1 MCKFLCFAIS
11 SDGRSS
17 RVLSAFAAQGLP
29 LEQLAAHARA
39 ADFPFEGVFFSTVGH
54 CDCGTPI
61 GSGRVTDSTTLSA
74 YRFAMIEALDRSQAS
89 SIAVYHAWGE
99 SWENPRLA
107 LAVETI
113 QSPDEFTIE
122 RLAHLEPNTILVLA
136 NWLAPS
142 G

>member
-1 MCKFLCFAIS
+1 MCTFLCFAIS
-11 SDGRSS
+11 SDGRPS
-17 RVLSAFAAQGLP
+17 RVLSAFASRGLP
-29 LEQLAAHARA
+29 LEQLPAHARA
-39 ADFPFEGVFFSTVGH
+39 ADFPFQGVFFSTAGH

-61 GSGRVTDSTTLSA
+61 GSGRVTDSATLSA
-74 YRFAMIEALDRSQAS
+74 YRSAMIEALDKSQAS

-122 RLAHLEPNTILVLA
+122 RLANLTPNTILVLP